1 MISEAKKRANA
12 KYDKT
17 HTRLITLK
25 LNKKTDADILKML
38 DGCGNK
44 QGYIKNLIR
53 NDMLNRNSN
62 PLTEIKEP

>member
-1 MISEAKKRANA
+1 MTEAKRRANA
-12 KYDKT
+12 KYDRT

-38 DGCGNK
+38 DECGNK

>member
-1 MISEAKKRANA
+1 MLESRKRANA

-25 LNKKTDADILKML
+25 LNKKTDADILNML
-38 DGCGNK
+38 DRCGNK

-53 NDMLNRNSN
+53 NDMLARNSN
-62 PLTEIKEP
+62 PL